1 MDIFA
6 VLYLCS
12 DCLLFCTVLLTT
24 QPTHYVTIPSL
35 LDVGVV
41 EIGELAVRDDEDALS
56 EVAEVGEVLGGLVF
70 ENSLI

>member
-6 VLYLCS
+6 VLYLYS

-24 QPTHYVTIPSL
+24 QPTRYVTIPSL

-41 EIGELAVRDDEDALS
+41 EIRELAVRDNEDALS
-56 EVAEVGEVLGGLVF
+56 EVAEVGEVQGGLVF